1 VHELITHSIP
11 RSVWH
16 GWGDPS
22 EAHPLSDA
30 AWRRLAEEI
39 GADRS
44 QASPPV
50 DLDAVALPRPRLS
63 EDAAEALAG
72 VVGAEHVHTDR
83 VWRVGHAGGKSYPDL
98 HRLRTGDGS
107 QAPDAVVVP
116 GDAAEVAGVLA
127 VCEAYGVAVVP
138 FGGGTSV
145 VGGVGAGL
153 PAETA
158 EPAEPPA
165 TGTEE
170 PVEAAGPPAT
180 GAAAPGRRA
189 VVTLDLRRLDRVVAI
204 DPVARIATFEPGL
217 RGPEIEQALHP
228 HGLTLGHYPQSHQEA
243 TLGGY
248 VATRSAGQ
256 ASTGYGR
263 IDDNVLG
270 VRVATPRGE
279 LVLGGRAP
287 ASAAGPSLLE
297 VVVGSEGALGVI
309 TEATLRVAPL
319 PTAKRHAAWFF
330 QSFEAGAE
338 ALRHLAHE
346 LGPGAIPDVCR
357 LSDEDETRVNLML
370 AGAAGRHLLRY
381 AALRGGDTPA
391 LLVLVWEGRDERE
404 LRHRERRA
412 ARVLRAR
419 SGRRFPRQVARA
431 WEKGRF
437 SGPYLRDEL
446 MDHKVLAETLET
458 ATTWDNLDRLHAA
471 VAAAIRGSLEVEGRR
486 AIVMCHIS
494 HVYAAG
500 ASLYYTFISPE
511 SADPLAQWRDVKAA
525 AGDAIIEGGGT
536 ITHHH
541 AVGTDH
547 RAHLAA
553 EIGPLGVGLLRAIK
567 AELDPAGILNP
578 GKLVPDASAGAPA
591 AGQG

>member
-1 VHELITHSIP
+1 MNDLITHSIP

-30 AWRRLAEEI
+30 AWQRLAEEI
-39 GADRS
+39 GADRGQS
-44 QASPPV
+44 SRPV
-50 DLDAVALPRPRLS
+50 DLQDVALAPSRLS
-63 EDAAEALAG
+63 EAAVEALAA
-72 VVGAEHVHTDR
+72 VVGADHVHRDH
-83 VWRVGHAGGKSYPDL
+83 VWRVEHAGGKSYPDL
-98 HRLRTGDGS
+98 YRLRVGDGS

-127 VCEAYGVAVVP
+127 VCERYGAAVVP

-145 VGGVGAGL
+145 VGGVGAA
-153 PAETA
+153 PT
-158 EPAEPPA
+158 
-165 TGTEE
+165 
-170 PVEAAGPPAT
+170 
-180 GAAAPGRRA
+180 PGRGA
-189 VVTLDLRRLDRVVAI
+189 VVTLDLRRLDRVIAVDRVSRVA
-204 DPVARIATFEPGL
+204 VLEPGL
-217 RGPEIEQALHP
+217 RGPEIERALHP

-270 VRVATPRGE
+270 VRVTTPRGE
-279 LVLGGRAP
+279 LVLAGRAP
-287 ASAAGPSLLE
+287 ASAAGPRLLD
-297 VVVGSEGALGVI
+297 VIVGSEGTLGVI
-309 TEATLRVAPL
+309 TEATLRVSPL
-319 PTAKRHAAWFF
+319 PTRKRHAAWFF
-330 QSFEAGAE
+330 PSFAEGAD

-346 LGPGAIPDVCR
+346 LGPSAIPHVCR
-357 LSDEDETRVNLML
+357 LSDEDETRINLTL
-370 AGAAGRHLLRY
+370 AGSMGQRLLRY
-381 AALRGGDTPA
+381 AALRGSDTPS
-391 LLVLVWEGRDERE
+391 LLVLVWEGTDEGE

-412 ARVLRAR
+412 TRILRAR
-419 SGRRFPRQVARA
+419 AGRRLPRQVAQA

-446 MDHKVLAETLET
+446 MDHRILAETLET
-458 ATTWDNLDRLHAA
+458 ATTWDNLDRLHDV
-471 VAAAIRGSLEVEGRR
+471 VAASIRRSLEVEGRR
-486 AIVMCHIS
+486 AIVMCHVS

-511 SADPLAQWRDVKAA
+511 SADPLAQWRAVKTAA
-525 AGDAIIEGGGT
+525 SDAIVEAGGT

-547 RAHLAA
+547 RAHLAD
-553 EIGPLGVGLLRAIK
+553 EVGPLGVGILRAIK
-567 AELDPAGILNP
+567 AELDPAGVLNP
-578 GKLVPDASAGAPA
+578 GKLVPDAPAGRPA
-591 AGQG
+591 AQVWEE